1 MLKIF
6 IISLKRDEKKRRE
19 IENKLNSLG
28 LGFSFVDAIDGKH
41 LTEAEI
47 SHLNFA
53 GKIKQRAFNPTLG
66 EIGCGLSHLIAYR
79 QFLTTAD
86 EWACI
91 LEDDVILDERFSS
104 FIKNFN
110 ENELSGYQDCLFI
123 LGGQDGLDSRRLISK
138 SLFKYIRVAGEVF
151 RKIVGGER
159 HVYRA
164 CCYLVSRKLSD
175 NLLSV
180 AKESFFLADDWLYLK
195 QKHAFQQIFISD
207 FVAHPIDLS
216 NSTLEPERQA
226 LQSKVFAEAPQ
237 LLKTI
242 KYFIKVVVAKVRS
255 CFL

>member
-6 IISLKRDEKKRRE
+6 IISLKRDEKKRQE
-19 IENKLNSLG
+19 IEKKLNSLG
-28 LGFSFVDAIDGKH
+28 LGFSFVDAIDGK
-41 LTEAEI
+41 LLSASEI

-53 GKIKQRAFNPTLG
+53 GKIKQRAFDPTLG

-79 QFLTTAD
+79 QFESTSD

-110 ENELSGYQDCLFI
+110 AQELSGHQDCLFI
-123 LGGQDGLDSRRLISK
+123 LGGQDGLESRRLISK
-138 SLFKYIRVAGEVF
+138 SLFNYIKVAGQVF

-164 CCYLVSRKLSD
+164 CCYLVSRKIAN

-180 AKESFFLADDWLYLK
+180 SKESFFLADDWLYLK
-195 QKHAFQQIFISD
+195 Q
-207 FVAHPIDLS
+207 S
-216 NSTLEPERQA
+216 N
-226 LQSKVFAEAPQ
+226 V
-237 LLKTI
+237 
-242 KYFIKVVVAKVRS
+242 
-255 CFL
+255 